1 MPYGSLA
8 YPSSLYFS
16 FHFSS
21 LLFFFFGRPIT
32 HSMGLMTDSM
42 TCWSFTC
49 MHMSEHGGF
58 LMSFPHFVSCIC
70 IRAVLLGC
78 RAFIMYTFFS
88 SLWFKVRRLV
98 SIWNSG
104 MSRRRP
110 EFQWRFCFDLGFVKL
125 CSLLC
130 LFIFL
135 SAEDKRWQESWQSV
149 LVQTYP

>member
-21 LLFFFFGRPIT
+21 LLFVFFGRPIT

-88 SLWFKVRRLV
+88 SLWFKVRTAREHMEFWNVSKKARVSVAFLFRLGV
-98 SIWNSG
+98 
-104 MSRRRP
+104 
-110 EFQWRFCFDLGFVKL
+110 C
-125 CSLLC
+125 
-130 LFIFL
+130 
-135 SAEDKRWQESWQSV
+135 
-149 LVQTYP
+149 